1 VGGCMGEPQLCASQ
15 ANSSEC
21 GRVMG
26 CTWGPICVGTPLP
39 CSKLETQGTCEAQ
52 AGCSWQAQ

>member
-1 VGGCMGEPQLCASQ
+1 MGQPQLCESQ

-21 GRVMG
+21 GKVMG
-26 CTWGPICVGTPLP
+26 CTWGPICVGTPLA
-39 CSKLETQGTCEAQ
+39 CNRLETQATCQAQ